1 MIACINEALNT
12 FQMTKEQ
19 RDRVAYITNNTK
31 NNDFKFIGSLTL
43 MRHIIFNLLKNALKY
58 AGNKAKIKIYIK
70 NKKLHVKDNGYGI
83 KTEVMNL
90 LFQKNIT
97 TEGYGVGLNFCK
109 EAMLKMNGNIECKS
123 KEGFGAEFILSF
135 NN

>member
-1 MIACINEALNT
+1 MFSRLATFFIISVLLLGNALNFT
-12 FQMTKEQ
+12 PRAFAAQP
-19 RDRVAYITNNTK
+19 NTK
-31 NNDFKFIGSLTL
+31 QTEYVSVAESGRQIDA
-43 MRHIIFNLLKNALKY
+43 H
-58 AGNKAKIKIYIK
+58 KAKIKIYIK